1 MVGVSKDTD
10 LHAFAPIVLDAMPH
24 PVLMVD
30 DSGKIIYANQSSEG
44 FLQSSMAII
53 CKRSIDYFMPFG
65 SPVLALINQVKANQ
79 SSFNE
84 YKVDVSSPRLG
95 KDKLVDV
102 YASFVRLPETRM
114 PEKSGVVLQFLPRS
128 VAEKIDRQ
136 LTHRGAA
143 RTVSGLAAM
152 LAHEIKNPLS
162 GIRGAGQLLEMSVSD
177 EDRSLTQL
185 IKDETDRIVGLVDRM
200 EVFSDERP
208 LEQEPVNIHAVLER
222 VKTLAVNGFA
232 KEVMVSEKYDPSLPL
247 VKGNHDQ
254 LVQVFLNLVKN
265 AAEGV
270 ADIEQPKISIETG
283 YRPGVHLSVQ
293 GISERVALPIEL
305 IVKDNGNGI
314 SEDIRPYIFDPFVTT
329 KTNGSGLGLAL
340 VAKIVGDHGGVIE
353 CESDTSGTIFRILL
367 PVFKDTQ
374 MLEQIDEMN
383 DISEQA
389 NE

>member
-1 MVGVSKDTD
+1 MEVIKLKNEHLTV
-10 LHAFAPIVLDAMPH
+10 APDVLDALPH
-24 PVLMVD
+24 PVIMV
-30 DSGKIIYANQSSEG
+30 GNGNQIVYANQSTEN
-44 FLQSSMAII
+44 FLQSSLSII

-65 SPVLALINQVKANQ
+65 SPVLALVEQVRNTN

-102 YASFVRLPETRM
+102 YASTS
-114 PEKSGVVLQFLPRS
+114 SGIEGAVVLQFLPRG

-143 RTVSGLAAM
+143 RTVTGLAAM

-162 GIRGAGQLLEMSVSD
+162 GIRGAAQLLEMSASD

-185 IKDETDRIVGLVDRM
+185 IKDETDRIVQLVDRM
-200 EVFSDERP
+200 EVFSDDRP

-222 VKTLAVNGFA
+222 VKKLSSNGFA
-232 KEVMVSEKYDPSLPL
+232 KDVVISEKYDPSLPL

-265 AAEGV
+265 AAEV
-270 ADIEQPKISIETG
+270 VQNKENPKINLETG
-283 YRPGVHLSVQ
+283 YRPGVHLSVP
-293 GISERVALPIEL
+293 GANERVALPIEL
-305 IVKDNGNGI
+305 IVHDNGSGI

-353 CESDTSGTIFRILL
+353 CDSGSTGTSFRILL
-367 PVFKDTQ
+367 PVYKDNSKKIKQ
-374 MLEQIDEMN
+374 SNNAGEEV
-383 DISEQA
+383 
-389 NE
+389 

>member
-1 MVGVSKDTD
+1 MEPKTIKSELNTT
-10 LHAFAPIVLDAMPH
+10 APNVLDALPH
-24 PVLMVD
+24 PVIMV
-30 DSGKIIYANQSSEG
+30 GNNNQIIYANQSTEN
-44 FLQSSMAII
+44 FLQSSLSII
-53 CKRSIDYFMPFG
+53 CKRTIDYFMPFG
-65 SPVLALINQVKANQ
+65 SPVLALVEQVRSTN

-102 YASFVRLPETRM
+102 YASTSSNIEG
-114 PEKSGVVLQFLPRS
+114 SVVLQFLPRG

-143 RTVSGLAAM
+143 RTVTGLAAM

-162 GIRGAGQLLEMSVSD
+162 GIRGAAQLLEMSATD

-185 IKDETDRIVGLVDRM
+185 IKDETDRIVHLVDKM
-200 EVFSDERP
+200 EVFSDDRP

-222 VKTLAVNGFA
+222 VKKIATNGFA
-232 KEVMVSEKYDPSLPL
+232 KNITITEKYDPSLPL

-265 AAEGV
+265 AAEV
-270 ADIEQPKISIETG
+270 IQHSSDPQIKLETG
-283 YRPGVHLSVQ
+283 YRPGVHLSVP
-293 GISERVALPIEL
+293 GATERVALPIEL
-305 IVKDNGNGI
+305 IVHDNGAGI
-314 SEDIRPYIFDPFVTT
+314 PEDIRPYIFDPFVTT

-353 CESDTSGTIFRILL
+353 CDSGPTGTSFRILL
-367 PVFKDTQ
+367 PVFKEKPRNFSQ
-374 MLEQIDEMN
+374 SKNAGEE
-383 DISEQA
+383 
-389 NE
+389 

>member
-1 MVGVSKDTD
+1 MQTDTLKNDFVSV
-10 LHAFAPIVLDAMPH
+10 APNVLDALPH
-24 PVLMVD
+24 PVIMV
-30 DSGKIIYANQSSEG
+30 GGGNQIIYANQSTEN
-44 FLQSSMAII
+44 FLQSSLSII

-65 SPVLALINQVKANQ
+65 SPVLALVEQVRSTN

-102 YASFVRLPETRM
+102 YAST
-114 PEKSGVVLQFLPRS
+114 SSNIDGSVVLQFLPRG

-136 LTHRGAA
+136 LSHRGAA
-143 RTVSGLAAM
+143 RTVTGLAAM

-162 GIRGAGQLLEMSVSD
+162 GIRGAAQLLEMSASD

-185 IKDETDRIVGLVDRM
+185 IKDETDRIVQLVDRM
-200 EVFSDERP
+200 EVFSDDRP

-222 VKTLAVNGFA
+222 VKKLATNGFA
-232 KEVMVSEKYDPSLPL
+232 KDISISEKYDPSLPL

-265 AAEGV
+265 AAEV
-270 ADIEQPKISIETG
+270 VRNLEVPQIKLETG
-283 YRPGVHLSVQ
+283 FRPGVHLSVP
-293 GISERVALPIEL
+293 GANERVALPIEL
-305 IVKDNGNGI
+305 IIHDNGTGI

-353 CESDTSGTIFRILL
+353 CDSGPTGTSFRILL
-367 PVFKDTQ
+367 PVFKDNLNKTN
-374 MLEQIDEMN
+374 LHKNGEVAGEA
-383 DISEQA
+383 E
-389 NE
+389 

>member
-1 MVGVSKDTD
+1 MEQKTIKNEINST
-10 LHAFAPIVLDAMPH
+10 APNVLDALPH
-24 PVLMVD
+24 PVIMV
-30 DSGKIIYANQSSEG
+30 GNNNQILYANQSTEN
-44 FLQSSMAII
+44 FLQSSLSII
-53 CKRSIDYFMPFG
+53 CKRTIDYFMPFG
-65 SPVLALINQVKANQ
+65 SPVLALVEQVRSTN

-102 YASFVRLPETRM
+102 YASTSSNIEG
-114 PEKSGVVLQFLPRS
+114 SVVLQFLPRG

-143 RTVSGLAAM
+143 RTVTGLAAM

-162 GIRGAGQLLEMSVSD
+162 GIRGAAQLLEMSAND

-185 IKDETDRIVGLVDRM
+185 IKDETDRIVNLVDRM
-200 EVFSDERP
+200 EVFSDDRP

-222 VKTLAVNGFA
+222 VKKIAANGFA
-232 KEVMVSEKYDPSLPL
+232 KDIAITEKYDPSLPL

-265 AAEGV
+265 AAEV
-270 ADIEQPKISIETG
+270 IQHSNSPQIKLETG
-283 YRPGVHLSVQ
+283 YRPGVHLSVP
-293 GISERVALPIEL
+293 GATERVALPIEL
-305 IVKDNGNGI
+305 IIHDNGTGI
-314 SEDIRPYIFDPFVTT
+314 PEDIRPYIFDPFVTT

-353 CESDTSGTIFRILL
+353 CDSGPTGTSFRILL
-367 PVFKDTQ
+367 PIFK
-374 MLEQIDEMN
+374 EKPKN
-383 DISEQA
+383 ISQSKNAGEDQ
-389 NE
+389 